1 MPATGRDELLVYI
14 EGINAGS
21 LRQLPSGSLR
31 FSYRRGYSGPP
42 LSLRMPVDGGP
53 YGDGD
58 VRSYLLGLLPDNREQ
73 RLAVGE
79 EYGVRRD
86 NPFRLLEH
94 LGLDCPGAVQFCSAD
109 RLETLISREDMY
121 IELDDE
127 SIGAE
132 LRRLR
137 GDFEASWQT
146 AGEHWSLGG
155 AQAKLALAFLN
166 GRWWRCEGSAATTH
180 ILKPGIAGSA
190 LQALNEALC
199 LRLAARC
206 GVPAVE
212 ASYRSFSG
220 EGAIV
225 VKRYDRT
232 MPDGTKSQSSLPLR
246 GGMGMDDRFPMVLR
260 RHQEDFCQALGV
272 PPDHKYANEGGPAT
286 RDILRA
292 LDSQPNATNNKL
304 VFTLELLFNYL
315 VGAPDAHAKNYS
327 ILLRREG
334 PVMAPLYDCASGFPY
349 EPEGGRRGRPFG
361 APGTLAY
368 ARAAMSIGG
377 ENRFFRVGRNAIE
390 RYARVARMDPPAVL
404 DLAAQLALRMHDLV
418 DTVIDEVASDAEGDD
433 AIQRAIEDLRL
444 RLAEPIRRHAEAVV
458 GML

>member
-21 LRQLPSGSLR
+21 LRQLPSGSLA

-42 LSLRMPVDGGP
+42 LSLRMPVDGGS

-58 VRSYLLGLLPDNREQ
+58 VRPYLLGLLPDDREQ
-73 RLAVGE
+73 RLAAGK

-86 NPFRLLEH
+86 DPFRLLEH

-109 RLETLISREDMY
+109 LLETLISREHAY
-121 IELDDE
+121 IELDEE

-137 GDFEASWQT
+137 GDSEPSWQT

-155 AQAKLALAFLN
+155 AQAKMALAFLN

-180 ILKPGIAGSA
+180 ILKPGIAGSS
-190 LQALNEALC
+190 LQALNEAVC
-199 LRLAARC
+199 LRLATRC
-206 GVPAVE
+206 GIPAAG

-232 MPDGTKSQSSLPLR
+232 ILDKAKSESDLLLR
-246 GGMGMDDRFPMVLR
+246 GGRGSDDRFPIVLR

-286 RDILRA
+286 PDILQA
-292 LDSQPNATNNKL
+292 LDELPNATSNKL
-304 VFTLELLFNYL
+304 IFTLELLFNYL

-327 ILLRREG
+327 ILLGRNE

-349 EPEGGRRGRPFG
+349 EPEGGRRGRSFG
-361 APGTLAY
+361 APGTLAFE
-368 ARAAMSIGG
+368 RAAMSIGG

-390 RYARVARMDPPAVL
+390 RYARIAKLDPIALL
-404 DLAAQLALRMHDLV
+404 DLTAQLARSMHDHV
-418 DTVIDEVASDAEGDD
+418 DAVIDEVASEAKEDD
-433 AIQRAIEDLRL
+433 AIQNAIEDLRP
-444 RLAEPIRRHAEAVV
+444 RLVEPVRIHTEAILD
-458 GML
+458 ML